1 MVALAIAFA
10 LSGFT
15 LPTNAFAAGNTFS
28 VKAAHRSH
36 HILDGR
42 DYDRPAWGGRR
53 YEWDPWHHWGAYY
66 GPSSPVL

>member
-15 LPTNAFAAGNTFS
+15 LPTNAFAAGSTFS
-28 VKAAHRSH
+28 AKAAHRSH
-36 HILDGR
+36 RILNGH
-42 DYDRPAWGGRR
+42 DYERHAWGRPS

-66 GPSSPVL
+66 GPNPAL